1 MSAAKSVPGHV
12 RARQLRFELERLSRA
27 YYELDEPLVPD
38 AEYDRLFREL
48 EALEA
53 KEPSLRSADS
63 PTMRVGGAP
72 RSDLP
77 EVRHQ
82 VAMLSLGNAFADA
95 DIINFDR
102 RVREGLDGMT
112 VVGYAAE
119 LKFDGLAMS
128 LRYEDGVLV
137 QAATRGD
144 GSVGEDVT
152 PNARTIGSIPLRL
165 LASSPPKVLEVR
177 GEALMF
183 RPDFE
188 HLNQRQRERGE
199 REFVNPRNA
208 AAGSLRQLDARITA
222 KRPLRFFAYGM
233 GQLET
238 AKATVQID
246 THHALLDWYC
256 ELGLPVNPLRVVSDG
271 PDGLLQFYRR
281 VLSERSTLPYDIDG
295 VVYKVDAFAL
305 QRQLGFVS
313 RAPRFAIAHKFPA
326 EEALTIVEAIEV
338 QVGRTG
344 ALTPVAKL
352 KPVFVGG
359 VTVTNATLHNEDEV
373 HRKDVR
379 AGDTVTVRRAGDVIP
394 EVVSVVIDRRV
405 KNSKPFVMPT
415 HCPVCGSEVVRLPGE
430 AVARCSGELVCSAQR
445 KQALLH
451 FVSRRAMDIEGVGD
465 KLVDQLVDGNLVTT
479 PADLFTL
486 THNDLASLPRMAE
499 KSAANVIAS
508 IDSAR
513 NTTLERFI
521 YALGIRQVGEATAR
535 DLALHFGTL
544 EALFAASEE
553 ELLQVRDV
561 GPVVAAA
568 IRRFTLDPRNLAVIG
583 KLRSGGVSWP
593 DGKRRDAPPNTAAL
607 GRTFVL
613 TGTLPTLS
621 RDEARALIL
630 AAGGRVS
637 TSVSKKTDF
646 VVAGDAAGSKL
657 DDAKQL
663 NIVILDE
670 PSFLALLEAKSQS
683 SPVNR
688 REEK

>member
-1 MSAAKSVPGHV
+1 MSTAKSVAGQA
-12 RARQLRFELERLSRA
+12 RARQLRSELERLNRA

-82 VAMLSLGNAFADA
+82 VAMLSLGNAFADI
-95 DIINFDR
+95 DITNFDR
-102 RVREGLDGMT
+102 RVRDGLDGVT
-112 VVGYAAE
+112 SVRYAAE

-165 LASSPPKVLEVR
+165 LAPSPPKVLEVR

-188 HLNQRQRERGE
+188 HLNQRQRDQGE

-233 GQLET
+233 GQLEMD
-238 AKATVQID
+238 KAVSPID

-256 ELGLPVNPLRVVSDG
+256 ELGLPVNPLRVVCDG
-271 PDGLLQFYRR
+271 PEGLLEFYRR
-281 VLSERSTLPYDIDG
+281 VLAERSSLPYDIDG

-326 EEALTIVEAIEV
+326 EEALTVVEAIEV

-394 EVVSVVIDRRV
+394 EVVSVVIERRA
-405 KNSKPFVMPT
+405 KGSKPFVMPT

-445 KQALLH
+445 KQAILH

-465 KLVDQLVDGNLVTT
+465 KLVDQLVDGNIVTT
-479 PADLFTL
+479 PADLFSL
-486 THNDLASLPRMAE
+486 TQEDLASLPRMAE

-513 NTTLERFI
+513 NTSLERFI

-544 EALFAASEE
+544 EALLAASEE
-553 ELLQVRDV
+553 ELLHVRDV
-561 GPVVAAA
+561 GPVVAAS
-568 IRRFTLDPRNLAVIG
+568 IRRFTLDRRNLEVIK
-583 KLRSGGVSWP
+583 KLRAGGVNWP
-593 DGKRRDAPPNTAAL
+593 EGKRRDAPPETAAL

-670 PSFLALLEAKSQS
+670 PSLLALLDPKSQS
-683 SPVNR
+683 LTVNR
-688 REEK
+688 MEMK

>member
-1 MSAAKSVPGHV
+1 MGSPDSSSARRVRELHV
-12 RARQLRFELERLSRA
+12 ELERLNRA

-53 KEPSLRSADS
+53 AMPELRTADS
-63 PTMRVGGAP
+63 PTQRVGGAA

-77 EVRHQ
+77 EVRHK
-82 VAMLSLGNAFADA
+82 VAMLSLGNAFSEA
-95 DIINFDR
+95 DIVNFDR
-102 RVREGLDGMT
+102 RVREGLDGLES
-112 VVGYAAE
+112 VVYAAE
-119 LKFDGLAMS
+119 LKFDGLAIS
-128 LRYEDGVLV
+128 LIYEKGVLV

-144 GSVGEDVT
+144 GNVGEDVT

-165 LASSPPKVLEVR
+165 KCEKPPQLLEVR

-183 RPDFE
+183 RSDFE
-188 HLNQRQRERGE
+188 HLNRRQREANE

-208 AAGSLRQLDARITA
+208 AAGSLRQLDARVTGH
-222 KRPLRFFAYGM
+222 RPLRFFAYGM
-233 GQLET
+233 GQFEAGAHEREIT
-238 AKATVQID
+238 A
-246 THHALLDWYC
+246 HHELLDWYG
-256 ELGLPVNPLRVVSDG
+256 ELGVPVNSLRALSDS
-271 PDGLLQFYRR
+271 PQGLLDFYQR
-281 VLSERSTLPYDIDG
+281 VQHARPTLPYDIDG
-295 VVYKVDAFAL
+295 VVYKVDSFAL

-326 EEALTIVEAIEV
+326 EEALTVVEAIDV

-379 AGDTVTVRRAGDVIP
+379 EGDTVVVRRAGDVIP
-394 EVVSVVIDRRV
+394 EVVSVLLERRV
-405 KNSKPFVMPT
+405 AGSTAFVMPRV
-415 HCPVCGSEVVRLPGE
+415 CPVCGSEVVRLPGE

-465 KLVDQLVDGNLVTT
+465 KLVEQLVEAKMVES

-486 THNDLASLPRMAE
+486 TPADLLKLPRMAE

-508 IDSAR
+508 IAKAR
-513 NTTLERFI
+513 NTTLERFLF
-521 YALGIRQVGEATAR
+521 ALGIRQVGESTAH
-535 DLALHFGTL
+535 DLAVHFGSL
-544 EALFAASEE
+544 AAILAAGEE
-553 ELLQVRDV
+553 ELLEVRDI
-561 GPVVAAA
+561 GPVVAAS
-568 IRRFTLDPRNLAVIG
+568 IRRFSLEPRNRDVIDRL
-583 KLRSGGVSWP
+583 KAGGVTWSEG
-593 DGKRRDAPPNTAAL
+593 GKRAQPSQGAAR

-621 RDEARALIL
+621 RDEARERIL

-637 TSVSKKTDF
+637 TSVSNKTDF
-646 VVAGDAAGSKL
+646 VIAGESAGSKL
-657 DDAKQL
+657 EEAKRL
-663 NIVILDE
+663 NIAIIDE
-670 PSFLALLEAKSQS
+670 PAFLALLNAPDAS
-683 SPVNR
+683 SDER
-688 REEK
+688 QKGSK